1 MNSICTI
8 ENKTQTL
15 DEFGQASDVY
25 ATIAADVPCRVQPIN
40 AGYRRTAHFEA
51 ADATHVLYL
60 PIGAYTIDEFFR
72 IVVTDD
78 QNYIVKFAKKDSQ
91 RDHWELD
98 CVAENKL
105 Q

>member
-1 MNSICTI
+1 
-8 ENKTQTL
+8 
-15 DEFGQASDVY
+15 
-25 ATIAADVPCRVQPIN
+25 
-40 AGYRRTAHFEA
+40 
-51 ADATHVLYL
+51 L